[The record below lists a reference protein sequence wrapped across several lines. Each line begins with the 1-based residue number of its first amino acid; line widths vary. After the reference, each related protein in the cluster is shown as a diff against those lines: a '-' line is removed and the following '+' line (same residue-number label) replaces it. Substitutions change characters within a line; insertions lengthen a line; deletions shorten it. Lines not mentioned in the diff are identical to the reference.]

1 MLVPSASLV
10 LGHDGPVMWLN
21 RVRNCWLTGRW
32 NGRKGATG
40 LEPARSTCGSVGPL
54 GDLVV
59 GIGDSLTREGEEG
72 CIGGSEVGGRVRAC
86 SIC

>member
-1 MLVPSASLV
+1 MESHSAGLSGGLRA
-10 LGHDGPVMWLN
+10 GGIGGGGAP
-21 RVRNCWLTGRW
+21 
-32 NGRKGATG
+32 KGATG

-72 CIGGSEVGGRVRAC
+72 YIGGGEVGGRVRTC